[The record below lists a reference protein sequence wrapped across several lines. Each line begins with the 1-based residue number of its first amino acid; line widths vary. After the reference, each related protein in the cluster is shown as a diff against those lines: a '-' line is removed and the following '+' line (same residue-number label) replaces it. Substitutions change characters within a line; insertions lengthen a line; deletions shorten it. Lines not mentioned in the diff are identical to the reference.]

1 MEELTAEIFSK
12 SDKNYKATEPR
23 SSLNTKPQNM
33 KTSTTRYIKI
43 KCHRMSDILKNLK
56 SSQRSQSH
64 YKKRNKHK
72 DDSKCLITNKRCKP
86 ENSRVT
92 SLKY

>member
-1 MEELTAEIFSK
+1 MEEFTAELFPK
-12 SDKNYKATEPR
+12 SDENYTATEPR
-23 SSLNTKPQNM
+23 SSLNTKPQNR

-43 KCHRMSDILKNLK
+43 ECHKMSDTFKDLK
-56 SSQRSQSH
+56 SSQRSKAH
-64 YKKRNKHK
+64 YKKRKKHR
-72 DDSKCLITNKRCKP
+72 DGSKCLITNRRCKP